1 VILAVDI
8 GTSTFK
14 AALWSFD
21 GSCLASV
28 FLPLSLS
35 KNGRCETDPEQWI
48 RAFGKCCARLPSQN
62 LSKAEVLVIS
72 GNGPTLVPVLGTPQ
86 LAGGELRL
94 ESAPARLW
102 LDRRAAAAEVSLA
115 VGEFVDPGFFLPKA
129 LDIKNNE
136 PGLYEKTCFFFN
148 CPEYLAY
155 ALTGEARTIFPSE
168 GFDRWYWNRDI
179 LEKLALDDGKFP
191 LFISPGDIFGTLPS
205 GIAACF
211 GLPAGMPVV
220 AGGPD
225 FFVTILGTGAV
236 SPGQVCDRSGSSEGI
251 NVCTE
256 KRIVDRRLM
265 SYGHPVK
272 PWWNLSGI
280 ISTTGKAVDWC
291 MEMLGIG
298 PTVNSPAGL
307 AAADSAGHGSGYEKF
322 YQLAEAG
329 GPGAGGLVF
338 LPYLAG
344 ERAPIWDSEARGVFS
359 GLSLSSGR
367 EHIARAVAE
376 GICLAIRDVIAVME
390 EAGAKVGELRVTGG
404 TAESPVLNQIKADIT
419 GRDVLT
425 QVHRDAGLLGLAVI
439 GAAALGKYGSF
450 AEAASDLVSTGK
462 TWRPD
467 EKKNELYGKIFT
479 RYRESYAA
487 LKGLDDR

>member
-1 VILAVDI
+1 MILTVDI

-14 AALWSFD
+14 AALWNFD
-21 GSCLASV
+21 GSCRASV
-28 FLPLSLS
+28 FLPLSLNE
-35 KNGRCETDPEQWI
+35 NGRCEADPEQWL
-48 RAFGKCCARLPSQN
+48 RAFGECCARLPSQN
-62 LSKAEVLVIS
+62 LSKTEALVIS
-72 GNGPTLVPVLGTPQ
+72 GNGPTLVPVLGKPR

-102 LDRRAAAAEVSLA
+102 LDRRAAAEEVSAA
-115 VGEFVDPGFFLPKA
+115 VGEFVDSSFFLPKA

-136 PGLYEKTCFFFN
+136 PELYEKTCFFLN

-155 ALTGEARTIFPSE
+155 ALTGGAWTIFPSE
-168 GFDRWYWNRDI
+168 GFDRWYWNRDV
-179 LEKLALDDGKFP
+179 LEKLALDGGKFP
-191 LFISPGDIFGTLPS
+191 PFISPGDVFGTLPA
-205 GIAACF
+205 GVAARL
-211 GLPAGMPVV
+211 GLPAGAPVI

-225 FFVTILGTGAV
+225 FFVAILGAGAV

-256 KRIVDRRLM
+256 KRIIDRRLM

-291 MEMLGIG
+291 MNVLGIA
-298 PTVNSPAGL
+298 PANSQ
-307 AAADSAGHGSGYEKF
+307 ADSGYEKF

-329 GPGAGGLVF
+329 GPGAGGIVF

-344 ERAPIWDSEARGVFS
+344 ERAPIWDSGARGVFS

-419 GRDVLT
+419 GKDVLT
-425 QVHRDAGLLGLAVI
+425 QAHRDAGLLGLAVI
-439 GAAALGKYGSF
+439 GAAALGKYGGF
-450 AEAASDLVSTGK
+450 AEAASDLVGIGK
-462 TWRPD
+462 IWHPD
-467 EKKNELYGKIFT
+467 EKKNELYGRIFT

-487 LKGLDDR
+487 LKDSGGRWV